1 MENTKHFHSQFY
13 NFIFDVKKK
22 KKMEVIS
29 VAQTAVEEIL
39 SESRMAILAM
49 LRSSKLL
56 PLLMRRLNFSQDA
69 LRLSGSSVNLADI
82 KWPLICD
89 FSVEGIVER
98 IRDYITLKWHLSE
111 RDDVQVACVATTSID
126 NIELY
131 HFKAILRKPLKD
143 KFRVRLPMA
152 GTAPIYFLVEIS
164 LNQEHS
170 AQVVTVTYKFAGTN
184 SVHLLSSS
192 AQTSSTLE

>member
-1 MENTKHFHSQFY
+1 
-13 NFIFDVKKK
+13 
-22 KKMEVIS
+22 MEVIS
-29 VAQTAVEEIL
+29 TAQTAVEEIL

-69 LRLSGSSVNLADI
+69 LRLSGSSVNVADI

-89 FSVEGIVER
+89 FTVDGMIER
-98 IRDYITLKWHLSE
+98 IRDFITFKWHLCD
-111 RDDVQVACVATTSID
+111 RNDVQIGCVATTAMD

-131 HFKAILRKPLKD
+131 HFKAILEKPLKD
-143 KFRVRLPMA
+143 RYRVRLPMA

-164 LNQEHS
+164 LNQEHA
-170 AQVVTVTYKFAGTN
+170 AQVVTVSYKFAGTD
-184 SVHLLSSS
+184 SVYLLSLS